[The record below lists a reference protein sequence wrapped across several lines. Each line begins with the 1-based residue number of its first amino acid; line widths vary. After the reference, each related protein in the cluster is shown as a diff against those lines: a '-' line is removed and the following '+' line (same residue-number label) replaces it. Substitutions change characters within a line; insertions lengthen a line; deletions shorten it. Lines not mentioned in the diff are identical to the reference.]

1 MHAWCVP
8 SARVE
13 DAATG
18 RKVSA
23 MLTHENV
30 HNNPRPS
37 RPLPTRPA
45 PPPRPTSPRAVE
57 NRIGDAAHPAAR
69 TPSPTAQ
76 EPGPVG
82 EDRP

>member
-1 MHAWCVP
+1 MHAWFVP

-13 DAATG
+13 DAVTG

-30 HNNPRPS
+30 HNNPRPA

-45 PPPRPTSPRAVE
+45 PLPRPTSPRAV
-57 NRIGDAAHPAAR
+57 DACIDDATPPAAC
-69 TPSPTAQ
+69 TPYPTAR
-76 EPGPVG
+76 ELGPAG
-82 EDRP
+82 EDRS

>member
-1 MHAWCVP
+1 MHAWFVLT
-8 SARVE
+8 AWVE
-13 DAATG
+13 DALTG

-45 PPPRPTSPRAVE
+45 PLPRPTSPRAVDA
-57 NRIGDAAHPAAR
+57 RIDGGTPPASCTPYPRAHELGPA
-69 TPSPTAQ
+69 
-76 EPGPVG
+76 G
-82 EDRP
+82 EGRS